1 MTKYLTR
8 PSRLAA
14 IVAVTSLMVEPM
26 APLVWAAGAGQ
37 AATKPAAPQTQP
49 ATKPAT
55 PQTQPAPK
63 PATPA
68 AKPAASAAAAPAT
81 PPPVDGGWP
90 RIYELKGGGN
100 YLVYQPQVA
109 SWDQQKTMV
118 AFSAVSYRPKAN
130 DKPLIGT
137 IKLEAQTKVSTAERL
152 VSFENM
158 KILEANFQ
166 GLEKD
171 KLREIVSDIDAA
183 IPHDTRVIALER
195 V

>member
-1 MTKYLTR
+1 MTTYLTR
-8 PSRLAA
+8 PGRLATA
-14 IVAVTSLMVEPM
+14 VAVLSLMVEPM

-37 AATKPAAPQTQP
+37 TAKPAAPQTQP

-55 PQTQPAPK
+55 AQTQPAPK

-68 AKPAASAAAAPAT
+68 AKPAASASTAPAT

-118 AFSAVSYRPKAN
+118 ARAS
-130 DKPLIGT
+130 
-137 IKLEAQTKVSTAERL
+137 
-152 VSFENM
+152 
-158 KILEANFQ
+158 
-166 GLEKD
+166 
-171 KLREIVSDIDAA
+171 
-183 IPHDTRVIALER
+183 
-195 V
+195 